1 MTILLKDI
9 FNFEDLLKKYNGKR
23 IKLRFNTNWQENSM
37 VFDYADMCRKKE
49 NKFVP
54 MMLTV
59 GNKKQSRNSEK
70 DIQFQF
76 IEVERHKWLFVG
88 AYDIKTK
95 HSLTYD
101 LSEEYSESY
110 AEAVRLQEYDKFME
124 KLVVNFK
131 NRGQSFFY
139 VNQDIINS
147 IHINSILP
155 KPYFELD
162 VDFPGYN
169 NICESYYD
177 LKQHWNNKSWI
188 QALSEV
194 YGVYLI
200 TDIKTGKL
208 YVGSATG
215 KHGIY
220 GRWSTYL
227 AEGYDKN
234 ELEDSKYPNTK
245 LKEIV
250 NVKGIEYIKKNF
262 QYSILEIFNKNDIG
276 KQNALERES
285 YWKNM
290 LQSRKFGYNNN

>member
-9 FNFEDLLKKYNGKR
+9 FNFDNLLKKYNGKR
-23 IKLRFNTNWQENSM
+23 IKLRFNTNWQGNDIN
-37 VFDYADMCRKKE
+37 FDYADMCRKKE
-49 NKFVP
+49 DRFVP

-59 GNKKQSRNSEK
+59 GSNKNSRNSVK

-88 AYDIKTK
+88 AYDIKTRD
-95 HSLTYD
+95 SLTYQF
-101 LSEEYSESY
+101 SENYSKNY
-110 AEAVRLQEYDKFME
+110 AEAV
-124 KLVVNFK
+124 KLVEYEQYSERLIVDFINTP
-131 NRGQSFFY
+131 NNFFY
-139 VNQDIINS
+139 TSDKKINLVQVSS
-147 IHINSILP
+147 ISE

-162 VDFPGYN
+162 TDFPGYN

-200 TDIKTGKL
+200 TDVKTGKL

-215 KHGIY
+215 KQGIY

-245 LKEIV
+245 LKQIV
-250 NVKGIEYIKKNF
+250 NTKGIEYIKKNF

-276 KQNALERES
+276 KQNALKREI

-290 LQSRKFGYNNN
+290 LQSRKFGYNDN